1 MLATASDEKTGV
13 DLNNDGT
20 IDYYTAN
27 VVSANDY
34 YPFGMMMPARTFR
47 GGPGIYRYGFNGKE
61 NDKDITEG
69 TQDYGMRISDN
80 RLGRFLSVDPITA
93 KYPELTPYQFA
104 SNRPI
109 DGIDMDGLEYV
120 TVRVFYDKNQP
131 IIVLPKVTYEYH
143 TNMPAEQIK
152 RIHGMS
158 AKNFYEKY
166 STTFGEKGQGVLYE
180 YFEKSFWGGW
190 NKVGQGWTQQQNG
203 MKANIEYHGIYSG
216 PGGPLTYGPGTNIE
230 QGGPSI
236 INNYTFSI
244 SAIDFPDEISRVH
257 DIEYDEFTF
266 QGYAGYKEDIRT
278 LQADKNL
285 MEKLMPYIFGGAI
298 ARFDETLKGVPIFGP
313 EISIHEN
320 PIGNSTYRDPIT
332 GRPASK
338 EAMTRALNM
347 YQLFGEYLIPYKE
360 WKLGR
365 MMELGLDP
373 SNPDHIRD
381 NRVQVDQWDDK
392 RAATL
397 KDVL

>member
-1 MLATASDEKTGV
+1 
-13 DLNNDGT
+13 
-20 IDYYTAN
+20 
-27 VVSANDY
+27 
-34 YPFGMMMPARTFR
+34 
-47 GGPGIYRYGFNGKE
+47 
-61 NDKDITEG
+61 
-69 TQDYGMRISDN
+69 
-80 RLGRFLSVDPITA
+80 
-93 KYPELTPYQFA
+93 
-104 SNRPI
+104 
-109 DGIDMDGLEYV
+109 
-120 TVRVFYDKNQP
+120 
-131 IIVLPKVTYEYH
+131 
-143 TNMPAEQIK
+143 
-152 RIHGMS
+152 
-158 AKNFYEKY
+158 
-166 STTFGEKGQGVLYE
+166 
-180 YFEKSFWGGW
+180 
-190 NKVGQGWTQQQNG
+190 
-203 MKANIEYHGIYSG
+203 
-216 PGGPLTYGPGTNIE
+216 
-230 QGGPSI
+230 
-236 INNYTFSI
+236 
-244 SAIDFPDEISRVH
+244 
-257 DIEYDEFTF
+257 
-266 QGYAGYKEDIRT
+266 
-278 LQADKNL
+278 